1 MSLFGALDI
10 SASGIDAAQTWI
22 NTSAGNIANA
32 NDVAPTSAGAYQEQ
46 TPVYAPAESLPDGA
60 GAGVTVAGVDLG
72 SSSGLI
78 ESDPQSPLAD
88 SQGMVRVPDVS
99 MAEQLVNLVQAQNDY
114 QANTAALER
123 AKTAYQ
129 AALTLGS

>member
-1 MSLFGALDI
+1 VSLFGALNI
-10 SASGIDAAQTWI
+10 SGSGIDAAQAWI

-46 TPVYAPAESLPDGA
+46 TPVFVPDVSLPDGTS
-60 GAGVTVAGVDLG
+60 AGVAVAGVALG
-72 SSSGLI
+72 SSAGI
-78 ESDPQSPLAD
+78 VESDPQSPLAD
-88 SQGMVRVPDVS
+88 SQGLVRVPDVS
-99 MAEQLVNLVQAQNDY
+99 MAHELVNLVQAQNDF

-129 AALTLGS
+129 SALTLGS